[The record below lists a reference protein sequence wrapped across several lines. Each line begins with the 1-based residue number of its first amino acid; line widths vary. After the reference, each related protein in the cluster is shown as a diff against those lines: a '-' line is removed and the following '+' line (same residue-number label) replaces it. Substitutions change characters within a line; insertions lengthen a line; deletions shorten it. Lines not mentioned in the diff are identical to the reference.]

1 MFFESIRS
9 IGDKVFVATDR
20 DKISFPLHIHRA
32 FEMISQLDGETKVTV
47 NGKDYILTPG
57 KSVLI
62 FPFQQHAY
70 ECIKQGKLQLCLFS
84 PDMADDFYV
93 LEKNPTTNEFSFT
106 ALPITNEENFYI
118 KKSYVYAIIG
128 SFDKNREY
136 EIGTENSL
144 GVLVDLL
151 MYAEENFCEKC
162 FLKDVARK
170 LGYDYAYLSKIFKR
184 NTTLSFNSYV
194 NTLRINKSKIMLEKT
209 EKSVTQ
215 IADECGYSSLRT
227 FNRAFIRAEGQTPSQ
242 YKNAQKDR
250 KS

>member
-1 MFFESIRS
+1 MFFESTRS
-9 IGDKVFVATDR
+9 IGDKVFIALDIE
-20 DKISFPLHIHRA
+20 KINFPLHIHRA

-62 FPFQQHAY
+62 FPFQQHSY
-70 ECIKQGKLQLCLFS
+70 QCVKKGRLQLCLFS

-93 LEKNPTTNEFSFT
+93 LEKIPVDNEFSFT
-106 ALPITNEENFYI
+106 ALPNIDGENFYI
-118 KKSYVYAIIG
+118 KKSYVYAIVG
-128 SFDKNREY
+128 GFDKNREY
-136 EIGTENSL
+136 KIGQENSL
-144 GVLVDLL
+144 GVLVDVL

-194 NTLRINKSKIMLEKT
+194 NALRINKSKILLEKT
-209 EKSVTQ
+209 KKSVSQ
-215 IADECGYSSLRT
+215 IAVECGYSSLRT
-227 FNRAFIRAEGQTPSQ
+227 FNRAFIRSEGQTPSQ
-242 YKNAQKDR
+242 YK
-250 KS
+250 KSQSNR

>member
-1 MFFESIRS
+1 
-9 IGDKVFVATDR
+9 
-20 DKISFPLHIHRA
+20 
-32 FEMISQLDGETKVTV
+32 
-47 NGKDYILTPG
+47 
-57 KSVLI
+57 
-62 FPFQQHAY
+62 
-70 ECIKQGKLQLCLFS
+70 
-84 PDMADDFYV
+84 
-93 LEKNPTTNEFSFT
+93 FSFT

-136 EIGTENSL
+136 EIGRENSL

-209 EKSVTQ
+209 GKSVTQ
-215 IADECGYSSLRT
+215 IADECGYSSLRS

-242 YKNAQKDR
+242 YKNVQKDR
-250 KS
+250 KF